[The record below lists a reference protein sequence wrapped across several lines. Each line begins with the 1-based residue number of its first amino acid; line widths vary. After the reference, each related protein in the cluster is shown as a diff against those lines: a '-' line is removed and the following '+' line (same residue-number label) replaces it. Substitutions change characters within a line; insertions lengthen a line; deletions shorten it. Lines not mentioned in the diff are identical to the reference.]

1 MKRIFLI
8 VIVVALGVVVFFA
21 FREYNR
27 TNKDLKNTSPDIIT
41 TVSGILAAFDKDS
54 ASFNKKYID
63 KVIAVSGVVKSID
76 QQENPVVIAMGNAGE
91 MSSVQCSMDSTY
103 ANEYKSVKEGSQ
115 VTIKGLCTGA
125 RTAEMFGTDVILNRC
140 ILSESK

>member
-1 MKRIFLI
+1 MKRILFI
-8 VIVVALGVVVFFA
+8 VIIVGLAVAAFFA

-27 TNKDLKNTSPDIIT
+27 TNKDLKNTTPDIT
-41 TVSGILAAFDKDS
+41 TDVTGILAAFDKDS
-54 ASFNKKYID
+54 ASFNKKYTD

-76 QQENPVVIAMGNAGE
+76 QQGNPVVIALGNAGE

-103 ANEYKSVKEGSQ
+103 ARDYQSVKEGAQ

-125 RTAEMFGTDVILNRC
+125 RADEMFGTDVILNRC
-140 ILSESK
+140 ILAQFK